1 MTERKKTMAPPQKME
16 EEKLGHA
23 ALVEDGLLHRRIH
36 HLTEEKQRSKI
47 ARFLSRKNMGVWIQE
62 FEDTVTMMRR
72 FPRSVVL

>member
-1 MTERKKTMAPPQKME
+1 ME

-47 ARFLSRKNMGVWIQE
+47 ARSEQKEHGCVDPGI
-62 FEDTVTMMRR
+62 
-72 FPRSVVL
+72 